1 MYALYT
7 TKNIVKKTV
16 FQFSWIATLLQF
28 HLDNFLDLF
37 VYVIDTRKE
46 CFS

>member
-1 MYALYT
+1 MYARYT
-7 TKNIVKKTV
+7 TKNKKTV